1 MDEAGPTR
9 SYRMPS
15 PGGKRAIAGWAYNVH
30 FLPTPA
36 WVCHSPTA
44 PLATAVSLE
53 IIQFPHPVLR
63 HKSRPLQRV
72 DADLRRMVGEMFDLM
87 YQARGIGLA
96 ANQVGLPYRLFVT
109 NITADPE
116 QREQERVFLNPVL
129 SKPKGLAEAEEGCL
143 SLPGLYAQVKRP
155 ERITIAAYN
164 LAGEE
169 VTLDLD
175 DLPARVVQHE
185 TDHLD
190 GVLFIDRL
198 SESALAELREPLD
211 EFVIEFQQ
219 RRQQGAIPDDQ
230 RIASQVKELERL
242 RT

>member
-1 MDEAGPTR
+1 MPALELPSYLTDR
-9 SYRMPS
+9 S
-15 PGGKRAIAGWAYNVH
+15 
-30 FLPTPA
+30 
-36 WVCHSPTA
+36 
-44 PLATAVSLE
+44 AVPLE
-53 IIQFPHPVLR
+53 IIQYPHPILR

-72 DADLRRMVGEMFDLM
+72 DAELRRMVREMFDLM
-87 YQARGIGLA
+87 YEARGIGLA
-96 ANQVGLPYRLFVT
+96 GNQVGLPYRLFVT
-109 NITADPE
+109 NLTADAQQTE
-116 QREQERVFLNPVL
+116 HERVFINPVL

-143 SLPGLYAQVKRP
+143 SLPGLYAQVRRP
-155 ERITIAAYN
+155 ERVTIAAYN

-169 VTLDLD
+169 VTLELD

-211 EFVIEFQQ
+211 EFEIEFQQ
-219 RRQQGAIPDDQ
+219 HRQQGAIPDDQ
-230 RIASQVKELERL
+230 RIASHVAELERL